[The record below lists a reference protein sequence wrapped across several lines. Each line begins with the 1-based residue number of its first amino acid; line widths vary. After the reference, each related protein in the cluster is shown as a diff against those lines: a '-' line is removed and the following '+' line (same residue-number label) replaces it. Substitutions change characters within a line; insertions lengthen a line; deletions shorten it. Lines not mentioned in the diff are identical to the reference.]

1 MKRGLAEYQDVFRR
15 LALALPKYLIID
27 SKGVEKPLDLDD
39 LDSHAAIKGDFRTFI
54 ETEELGRAAKGEP
67 PHIQIMR
74 QLELID
80 YEPASDVGHFRFYPK
95 GALVK
100 ELLED
105 YVTSIA
111 VDLIGAMRIETPL
124 MYRLSQKDIAEQ
136 AAKFLEKDYRIKLS
150 KDKELILRFA
160 GDFGLFS
167 TMKNAQMSHRQLP
180 VRVFELSPS
189 FRLEKRGETVGL
201 RRLRA
206 FTMPDIHC
214 FCADYEQG
222 KEEFARITKHYDRLI
237 EGLGIQ
243 YLLVFRVVEEYYEQT
258 KDLLVGLAK
267 DLKKPILIE
276 LLPEMSHYW
285 NVKNEFQFVDA
296 VEGSGQLSTV
306 QLDVSDAERYGITY
320 VNEAGEEVGCII
332 VHTSISSLE
341 RLIYGLLESAAK
353 RRLQGQLPMLPL
365 WLSPV
370 QAIVI
375 PVADRHVKHATKI
388 ADELRVNNVRA
399 IVDDRGKTVG
409 WKVRN
414 AGKQWIP
421 FVVVIGD
428 KELESDTF
436 PVTIREQSTKKK
448 AKTESM
454 NPNGLIKIIHQ
465 ASEGKPF
472 SQLSLPKNISMWPI
486 FI

>member
-1 MKRGLAEYQDVFRR
+1 VALILA
-15 LALALPKYLIID
+15 KYLIID
-27 SKGVEKPLDLDD
+27 SKGAEKPLDLDD
-39 LDSHAAIKGDFRTFI
+39 LDSHAAIKGEFRTFI

-74 QLELID
+74 QQELID

-100 ELLED
+100 ELLEE
-105 YVTSIA
+105 YVSTIA

-136 AAKFLEKDYRIKLS
+136 AEKFLEKDYRIKLS
-150 KDKELILRFA
+150 KDKELLLRFA

-167 TMKNAQMSHRQLP
+167 IMKNVQMSHRQLP
-180 VRVFELSPS
+180 IRVFELSPS

-222 KEEFARITKHYDRLI
+222 KVEFAMITRHYNRLI
-237 EGLGIQ
+237 KGLGID
-243 YLLVFRVVEEYYEQT
+243 YLLVFRVVEEYYPQT
-258 KDLLVGLAK
+258 RDLLVELAK
-267 DLKKPILIE
+267 DLKKPILVE

-296 VEGSGQLSTV
+296 AEGSGQLSTV
-306 QLDVSDAERYGITY
+306 QLDVTDAERYGITY
-320 VNEAGEEVGCII
+320 TNESGEEVGCII

-341 RLIYGLLESAAK
+341 RLIYGILESAVK
-353 RRLQGQLPMLPL
+353 REQQGHLPMLPL

-375 PVADRHVKHATKI
+375 PVADRHVEHASKI
-388 ADELRVNNVRA
+388 VDEFRAKNVRA
-399 IVDDRGKTVG
+399 VLDDRGKTVS

-414 AGKQWIP
+414 AGKQWTP

-454 NPNGLIKIIHQ
+454 KPAALIQMVHE

-472 SQLSLPKNISMWPI
+472 SQLSLPKVISKWPI

>member
-1 MKRGLAEYQDVFRR
+1 
-15 LALALPKYLIID
+15 
-27 SKGVEKPLDLDD
+27 
-39 LDSHAAIKGDFRTFI
+39 
-54 ETEELGRAAKGEP
+54 
-67 PHIQIMR
+67 
-74 QLELID
+74 
-80 YEPASDVGHFRFYPK
+80 
-95 GALVK
+95 
-100 ELLED
+100 
-105 YVTSIA
+105 
-111 VDLIGAMRIETPL
+111 

-167 TMKNAQMSHRQLP
+167 TMKNTQMSKRQLP

-243 YLLVFRVVEEYYEQT
+243 YVLVFRVVEEYYEQT

-320 VNEAGEEVGCII
+320 VNEAGDEVGCII

-353 RRLQGQLPMLPL
+353 RGLQGQIPMLPL

-388 ADELRVNNVRA
+388 ADELRANNVRA

-448 AKTESM
+448 SKVESM
-454 NPNGLIKIIHQ
+454 NPNNLIKIIHK
-465 ASEGKPF
+465 ASEEKPF
-472 SQLSLPKNISMWPI
+472 SQLSLPKNMSMWPI

>member
-1 MKRGLAEYQDVFRR
+1 MA
-15 LALALPKYLIID
+15 KYLIID
-27 SKGVEKPLDLDD
+27 SKGKEEPLDLDD
-39 LDSHAAIKGDFRTFI
+39 LDSYEAIKGEFRTFI
-54 ETEELGRAAKGEP
+54 EIEELGRGAKGEP
-67 PHIQIMR
+67 PHIRVMR

-95 GALVK
+95 GALLK

-105 YVTSIA
+105 YVHTIA

-136 AAKFLEKDYRIKLS
+136 AEKFLEKDYRIKLS
-150 KDKELILRFA
+150 KDKELLLRFA

-167 TMKNAQMSHRQLP
+167 TMKNVQMSQRQLP
-180 VRVFELSPS
+180 IRVFELSPS
-189 FRLEKRGETVGL
+189 FRLEKRGECVGL

-222 KEEFARITKHYDRLI
+222 KEEFAMITKHYDRLI
-237 EGLGIQ
+237 KGLGVE
-243 YLLVFRVVEEYYEQT
+243 YLLVFRLVEEYYDQT
-258 KDLLVGLAK
+258 RDLLIELAR
-267 DLKKPILIE
+267 DLKRPILLE

-296 VEGSGQLSTV
+296 ANGSGQLSTV
-306 QLDVSDAERYGITY
+306 QLDVTDAERYGITY
-320 VNEAGEEVGCII
+320 VNDAGEEVGCII
-332 VHTSISSLE
+332 VHTSIGSLE
-341 RLIYGLLESAAK
+341 RLVYGLLESAIK
-353 RRLQGQLPMLPL
+353 RQQKGQLPMLPL

-370 QAIVI
+370 QVVVI
-375 PVADRHVKHATKI
+375 PVADRHVDLAHKAV
-388 ADELRVNNVRA
+388 DQLRNQNVRA
-399 IVDDRGKTVG
+399 VLDDRGKTLS

-421 FVVVIGD
+421 FVAVVGD
-428 KELESDTF
+428 KEQQSNSLA
-436 PVTIREQSTKKK
+436 VTIREKSSPKK
-448 AKTESM
+448 AHSESM
-454 NPNGLIKIIHQ
+454 KLEGLVKLIHETSQ
-465 ASEGKPF
+465 DKPF
-472 SQLSLPKNISMWPI
+472 HQLSLPQRMSMWPI

>member
-1 MKRGLAEYQDVFRR
+1 MLVLA
-15 LALALPKYLIID
+15 KYLIID

-39 LDSHAAIKGDFRTFI
+39 LDSHDAIKGELRTFI

-67 PHIQIMR
+67 PHIRIMR

-80 YEPASDVGHFRFYPK
+80 YEPASDVGHFKFYPK
-95 GALVK
+95 GSLLK

-105 YVTSIA
+105 YVHTIA
-111 VDLIGAMRIETPL
+111 VDMIGAMRIETPL
-124 MYRLSQKDIAEQ
+124 MYRISQKDIAEQ
-136 AAKFLEKDYRIKLS
+136 AEKFLEKDYRIKLS
-150 KDKELILRFA
+150 KDKELLLRFA

-167 TMKNAQMSHRQLP
+167 TMKNVQMSQRQLP
-180 VRVFELSPS
+180 IRVFELSPS
-189 FRLEKRGETVGL
+189 FRLEKRGECVGL

-222 KEEFARITKHYDRLI
+222 KQEFAMITINYDHLI
-237 EGLGIQ
+237 KELGIE
-243 YLLVFRVVEEYYEQT
+243 YILVFRLVEEYYKQT
-258 KDLLVGLAK
+258 KDLLVNLAK
-267 DLKKPILIE
+267 DLKRPILVE

-296 VEGSGQLSTV
+296 AEGSGQLSTV

-320 VNEAGEEVGCII
+320 VNQEGEDIGCII
-332 VHTSISSLE
+332 VHTSIGSLE
-341 RLIYGLLESAAK
+341 RLVYGLLESAVK
-353 RRLQGQLPMLPL
+353 RQQQGQLPMLPL
-365 WLSPV
+365 WLAPV
-370 QAIVI
+370 QVVVI
-375 PVADRHVKHATKI
+375 PVADRNKEFADKI
-388 ADELRVNNVRA
+388 VDQLRAQNVRA
-399 IVDDRGKTVG
+399 VLDDRGKTVG

-428 KELESDTF
+428 KEMEASEF
-436 PVTIREQSTKKK
+436 PVTVREQSTAKKPK
-448 AKTESM
+448 SKPMSPTDLA
-454 NPNGLIKIIHQ
+454 KIIKD
-465 ASEGKPF
+465 ASKDKPF
-472 SQLSLPKNISMWPI
+472 RQLSLPKHMSMWPI

>member
-1 MKRGLAEYQDVFRR
+1 M
-15 LALALPKYLIID
+15 
-27 SKGVEKPLDLDD
+27 SK
-39 LDSHAAIKGDFRTFI
+39 
-54 ETEELGRAAKGEP
+54 
-67 PHIQIMR
+67 
-74 QLELID
+74 
-80 YEPASDVGHFRFYPK
+80 
-95 GALVK
+95 
-100 ELLED
+100 
-105 YVTSIA
+105 
-111 VDLIGAMRIETPL
+111 
-124 MYRLSQKDIAEQ
+124 
-136 AAKFLEKDYRIKLS
+136 
-150 KDKELILRFA
+150 
-160 GDFGLFS
+160 
-167 TMKNAQMSHRQLP
+167 RQLP

-341 RLIYGLLESAAK
+341 RLITWTTGTNTYVATL
-353 RRLQGQLPMLPL
+353 
-365 WLSPV
+365 
-370 QAIVI
+370 AITSTSN
-375 PVADRHVKHATKI
+375 RH
-388 ADELRVNNVRA
+388 
-399 IVDDRGKTVG
+399 
-409 WKVRN
+409 
-414 AGKQWIP
+414 
-421 FVVVIGD
+421 
-428 KELESDTF
+428 SCC
-436 PVTIREQSTKKK
+436 
-448 AKTESM
+448 
-454 NPNGLIKIIHQ
+454 
-465 ASEGKPF
+465 
-472 SQLSLPKNISMWPI
+472 
-486 FI
+486 